1 MLPAGKLTTFGGS
14 FIVDDFARFLKILA
28 LIGSAATLI
37 LSTEFL
43 ADPSRRIF
51 EYAILVLLSTLG
63 MMVLISAGDLIMLY
77 LGLELMSLAL
87 YVVAASNRDN
97 AKSTEAGLK
106 YFVLGA
112 LSSGMLLYGASLI
125 YGFTGTV
132 SFAGI
137 AAAAKTGSI
146 GIVFGLVFLLAGLC
160 FKVSAVPF
168 HMWTPDVYEGA
179 PTPVTA
185 FFASAPK
192 VAALAVFTRV
202 ALTAFPGIV
211 PQWQQI
217 VVFVAIASMVLG
229 SFAAIGQKN
238 IKRLMAY
245 SSIGH
250 MGFALVGLAAGTA
263 EGAQGVLVYIA
274 IYVAMTLGSFAV
286 ILTMKRNGQHV
297 ENISDFAGLSRTNPL
312 LAFFFAMLLFSL
324 AGIPPLAGF
333 FAKWYVFVAAIKAGL
348 FTLAVVGVLTSVVG
362 AFYYLTI
369 IKVMYF
375 DEPLAKLDPMRVEL
389 RTVLAVAG
397 LFNIF
402 FFVYPGP
409 LVSVA
414 TAAAK
419 SLVLDG
425 IFARS
430 SSHIGGLPARSL
442 RSDRLDQCGSHV
454 ARARRRARTD
464 LVRHLGADRGTRAAA
479 SPLDR
484 AARQPRQQRS
494 GGDRRVAGG
503 RGDAGLCRRA
513 CAGSRRCKK

>member
-1 MLPAGKLTTFGGS
+1 MSFESAGYQLLPVLPELVLAVGAMVLLMVGAFQGVRATGLITALAVVLLVIVGLLELTLPAGKLVTFNGS

-28 LIGSAATLI
+28 LIGSGATLV
-37 LSTEFL
+37 LSAEFL

-51 EYAILVLLSTLG
+51 EYSILILLSTLG
-63 MMVLISAGDLIMLY
+63 MMVLISAGDLIALY

-87 YVVAASNRDN
+87 YVVAASNRDDV
-97 AKSTEAGLK
+97 KSTEAGLK

-137 AAAAKTGSI
+137 AAAVKTGSI
-146 GIVFGLVFLLAGLC
+146 GIVFGIVFLLAGLC

-202 ALTAFPGIV
+202 TLTAFPGIV

-217 VVFVAIASMVLG
+217 VVFVSIASMALG
-229 SFAAIGQKN
+229 AFAAIGQKN

-250 MGFALVGLAAGTA
+250 MGFALVGLASGTA
-263 EGAQGVLVYIA
+263 EGAQGVLIYIA
-274 IYVAMTLGSFAV
+274 IYVAMTLGTFTV
-286 ILTMKRNGQHV
+286 ILAMKRNGQHV

-312 LAFFFAMLLFSL
+312 VAFIFAMLLFSL
-324 AGIPPLAGF
+324 AGVPPLAGF
-333 FAKWYVFVAAIKAGL
+333 FGKWYVFVAAIKANL
-348 FTLAVVGVLTSVVG
+348 FTLAVIGVVTSVIG
-362 AFYYLTI
+362 AYYYLSI
-369 IKVMYF
+369 VKVMYF
-375 DEPLAKLDPMRVEL
+375 DEPLPRLDPVRVEL
-389 RTVLAVAG
+389 RAVLAIAG
-397 LFNIF
+397 LFNLF

-414 TAAAK
+414 SAAAK
-419 SLVLDG
+419 SL
-425 IFARS
+425 F
-430 SSHIGGLPARSL
+430 
-442 RSDRLDQCGSHV
+442 
-454 ARARRRARTD
+454 
-464 LVRHLGADRGTRAAA
+464 
-479 SPLDR
+479 
-484 AARQPRQQRS
+484 
-494 GGDRRVAGG
+494 
-503 RGDAGLCRRA
+503 
-513 CAGSRRCKK
+513 

>member
-1 MLPAGKLTTFGGS
+1 MSFESAGYQLLPVLPELVLAVGAMALLMVGAFQGVRATSLIIVLALVLLVVVGVLELTLPAGKLTTFNGS
-14 FIVDDFARFLKILA
+14 FIVDDFARFLKILS
-28 LIGSAATLI
+28 LIGSGVTLV

-43 ADPSRRIF
+43 AEPSRRIF

-63 MMVLISAGDLIMLY
+63 MMVLISAGDLIVLY

-87 YVVAASNRDN
+87 YVVAASNRDD

-132 SFAGI
+132 AFTGI

-146 GIVFGLVFLLAGLC
+146 GIVFGIVFLLAGLC

-192 VAALAVFTRV
+192 VAAMAVFTRV

-217 VVFVAIASMVLG
+217 VVFVSIASMALG
-229 SFAAIGQKN
+229 SFAAIGQTN

-250 MGFALVGLAAGTA
+250 MGFALVGLASGTA
-263 EGAQGVLVYIA
+263 EGAQGVLVYVA
-274 IYVAMTLGSFAV
+274 IYVAMTLGTFSV
-286 ILTMKRNGQHV
+286 ILAMKRNGQHV
-297 ENISDFAGLSRTNPL
+297 EKISDFAGLSRTNPL
-312 LAFFFAMLLFSL
+312 LAFFFAMFLFSL
-324 AGIPPLAGF
+324 AGVPPLAGF
-333 FAKWYVFVAAIKAGL
+333 FGKFYVFVAAIRAGL
-348 FTLAVVGVLTSVVG
+348 FTLSVIGVLTSVIG
-362 AFYYLTI
+362 AYYYLSI
-369 IKVMYF
+369 VKVMYF
-375 DEPLAKLDPMRVEL
+375 DEPLTQLDPVRVEL
-389 RTVLAVAG
+389 RAVLAVAG

-409 LVSVA
+409 LVSMA
-414 TAAAK
+414 SAAAK
-419 SLVLDG
+419 SL
-425 IFARS
+425 F
-430 SSHIGGLPARSL
+430 
-442 RSDRLDQCGSHV
+442 
-454 ARARRRARTD
+454 
-464 LVRHLGADRGTRAAA
+464 
-479 SPLDR
+479 
-484 AARQPRQQRS
+484 
-494 GGDRRVAGG
+494 
-503 RGDAGLCRRA
+503 
-513 CAGSRRCKK
+513 

>member
-1 MLPAGKLTTFGGS
+1 MGFQGAGYQLLPVLPELVLAVGAMVLLMLGAYRGQEVTRLVTTLATVLLVVVGGLELLLPAGKLTTFGGS
-14 FIVDDFARFLKILA
+14 FIVDDFARFLKVLA

-43 ADPSRRIF
+43 SDPSRRIF
-51 EYAILVLLSTLG
+51 EYSILVLLSTLG

-137 AAAAKTGSI
+137 AAAATTGSV
-146 GIVFGLVFLLAGLC
+146 GIVFGLVFLMAGLC

-211 PQWQQI
+211 SQWQQI
-217 VVFVAIASMVLG
+217 LVFVAIASMALG

-250 MGFALVGLAAGTA
+250 MGFALVGLASGTV

-274 IYVAMTLGSFAV
+274 IYVAMTLGTFAV
-286 ILTMKRNGQHV
+286 ILSMKRQGQAM
-297 ENISDFAGLSRTNPL
+297 EQISDFSGLSRTNPL

-333 FAKWYVFVAAIKAGL
+333 FAKFYVFVAAIKAGL
-348 FTLAVVGVLTSVVG
+348 FTLAVIGVLSSVVG

-369 IKVMYF
+369 VKVMYF
-375 DEPLAKLDPMRVEL
+375 DEPTGQLDPMRIEL
-389 RTVLAVAG
+389 RSVLAVAG
-397 LFNIF
+397 IFNIF

-419 SLVLDG
+419 SL
-425 IFARS
+425 F
-430 SSHIGGLPARSL
+430 
-442 RSDRLDQCGSHV
+442 
-454 ARARRRARTD
+454 
-464 LVRHLGADRGTRAAA
+464 
-479 SPLDR
+479 
-484 AARQPRQQRS
+484 
-494 GGDRRVAGG
+494 
-503 RGDAGLCRRA
+503 
-513 CAGSRRCKK
+513 

>member
-1 MLPAGKLTTFGGS
+1 MTFAGYSLLPVLPELALAAGAMALLMLGAFRSGQTTQLVTGLAVAFLVITGALVLWLPGGKLTTFGGS

-28 LIGSAATLI
+28 LLGSGVTLI
-37 LSTEFL
+37 LSRAYL
-43 ADPSRRIF
+43 AEQAKLF
-51 EYAILVLLSTLG
+51 EYAILVMLSTTG

-87 YVVAASNRDN
+87 YVVAASHRDDT
-97 AKSTEAGLK
+97 KSTEAGLK

-137 AAAAKTGSI
+137 AAEAKSGNI
-146 GIVFGLVFLLAGLC
+146 GLVFGLVFLLAGLC

-217 VVFVAIASMVLG
+217 VVFVSIASMALG

-250 MGFALVGLAAGTA
+250 MGFALVGLAAGTQQ
-263 EGAQGVLVYIA
+263 GAQGVLVYIA
-274 IYVAMTLGSFAV
+274 IYVAMTLGTFAI
-286 ILTMKRNGQHV
+286 ILAMKRNGRAV
-297 ENISDFAGLSRTNPL
+297 ETISDFAGLSRTNPL
-312 LAFFFAMLLFSL
+312 LAFFFAMFLFSL

-333 FAKWYVFVAAIKAGL
+333 FAKFYVFLAAIKAGL
-348 FTLAVVGVLTSVVG
+348 FTLAVIGVVTSVVG

-369 IKVMYF
+369 VKVMYF
-375 DEPLAKLDPMRVEL
+375 DEPKEAMEPMRVEL
-389 RTVLAVAG
+389 RVVLAVAG
-397 LFNIF
+397 TFTIL
-402 FFVYPGP
+402 FFVYPAP
-409 LVSVA
+409 LVNA
-414 TAAAK
+414 AAAAAK
-419 SLVLDG
+419 SL
-425 IFARS
+425 F
-430 SSHIGGLPARSL
+430 
-442 RSDRLDQCGSHV
+442 
-454 ARARRRARTD
+454 
-464 LVRHLGADRGTRAAA
+464 
-479 SPLDR
+479 
-484 AARQPRQQRS
+484 
-494 GGDRRVAGG
+494 
-503 RGDAGLCRRA
+503 
-513 CAGSRRCKK
+513 